1 MPVERPVLLSQ
12 VCLLELRDE
21 TLSLAGVTLSLRHV
35 ADERVYTQLQLLVAR
50 VRSLQLPLQLVRT
63 RSLLALTLQLALRT
77 VGTLGTLL
85 PLLRLGRLRG
95 VRREVLRE
103 VVCSLRRGGGER
115 AVVRKAPAQVDVLGV
130 GRYLQRVR

>member
-1 MPVERPVLLSQ
+1 MERPVLLSQ
-12 VCLLELRDE
+12 VCLLRDE

-77 VGTLGTLL
+77 VGTLGTLRLL